1 MGISFLVANIDKK
14 QYIDPAAFGGGNLRR
29 YFQGDHTVALAMLTC
44 NAEGVGIGPPAGSWW
59 RDRVVAV
66 MDCAPP
72 NEFGINTK
80 TEEEPGRN
88 LYMMAWQE
96 FEDVSYDA
104 MAILCEWSDAFAD
117 RVATRLQQELELGM
131 SPSHRNPTITSVR
144 HAATVITDTPW
155 ITSISRSTTKC
166 PTRWKPS
173 GLSPIASHK
182 RLETTGQ
189 MR

>member
-1 MGISFLVANIDKK
+1 
-14 QYIDPAAFGGGNLRR
+14 
-29 YFQGDHTVALAMLTC
+29 
-44 NAEGVGIGPPAGSWW
+44 
-59 RDRVVAV
+59 

-104 MAILCEWSDAFAD
+104 MAILCERSDAFAD
-117 RVATRLQQELELGM
+117 RVATRLQEGTRTGDEPQ
-131 SPSHRNPTITSVR
+131 SPQSDHNIGSACGDCDHGHAMDYIYFKIDYKVPYEVEAVRTIADSLAQAVR
-144 HAATVITDTPW
+144 A
-155 ITSISRSTTKC
+155 
-166 PTRWKPS
+166 
-173 GLSPIASHK
+173 
-182 RLETTGQ
+182 TGQ